1 MLFSLAA
8 GAIAD
13 NYEKRAVM
21 LVAQTFLIVVSVLLV
36 GCTYFGFITP
46 WSLLAF
52 TFLIGCGTA
61 LNNPAWQSS
70 VRDMVPRRDLPQAI
84 ALNSVGMNIARS
96 VGPALGG
103 MIVATAGAA
112 AAFTVNAFSYLALI
126 AVLVRWKPERQARPL
141 PPESLG
147 SAMGAGIR
155 FVAMSPTIRTVLF
168 RAFVFG
174 LAGSAVQA

>member
-36 GCTYFGFITP
+36 GCTYFGLITP
-46 WSLLAF
+46 WSLLIF

-70 VRDMVPRRDLPQAI
+70 VRDMVPRQDLPQAI
-84 ALNSVGMNIARS
+84 ALNSVAMNIAHS
-96 VGPALGG
+96 VRPALGG
-103 MIVATAGAA
+103 MIVATAGAP
-112 AAFTVNAFSYLALI
+112 AAFAANAFSYLALI
-126 AVLVRWKPERQARPL
+126 VVLIRWRPEHPARLL

-147 SAMGAGIR
+147 AAMGAD
-155 FVAMSPTIRTVLF
+155 VADDQD
-168 RAFVFG
+168 
-174 LAGSAVQA
+174 GSGSCVRVRSR